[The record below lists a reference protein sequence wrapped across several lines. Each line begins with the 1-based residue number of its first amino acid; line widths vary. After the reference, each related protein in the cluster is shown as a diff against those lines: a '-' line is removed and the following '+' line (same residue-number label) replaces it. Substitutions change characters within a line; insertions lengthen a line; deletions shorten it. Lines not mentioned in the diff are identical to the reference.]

1 MRFPVL
7 AAVGMAAACLGS
19 APSMAVDL
27 ILDTPT
33 VVPSSS
39 VDWNGF
45 YAGIQA
51 GLDSDG
57 YAPVQGVI
65 GANMTASESFLIG
78 VELAIGPYFDVWGGG
93 GPLNTR
99 PYQRVRGLLNGP
111 ALLYGMAGVNDVNG
125 GLDWI
130 VGVGAEFSV
139 ADNVS
144 ARFQI
149 AQYDTSFTDLTAGV
163 FWHF

>member
-1 MRFPVL
+1 MKSLSAVVLGL
-7 AAVGMAAACLGS
+7 AAATLMS
-19 APSMAVDL
+19 APSMAADL
-27 ILDTPT
+27 MIDTPA

-39 VDWNGF
+39 VNWDGF

-51 GLDSDG
+51 GYDLDG

-78 VELAIGPYFDVWGGG
+78 IELAIGPYFDVGGGG
-93 GPLNTR
+93 GPG
-99 PYQRVRGLLNGP
+99 YQGYLVGRAGVLAGP
-111 ALLYGMAGVNDVNG
+111 ALFYGMAGVNDVDG
-125 GLDWI
+125 GFDWI